1 MGEIL
6 AGADAK
12 KSKIKA
18 RFDLEVIDRIISDK
32 SGAAASSQCKRTAE
46 TLNP

>member
-1 MGEIL
+1 MGALWVEQM
-6 AGADAK
+6 K
-12 KSKIKA
+12 KIKA

-32 SGAAASSQCKRTAE
+32 SDAAVAGRCNRTAE